1 MTMTPTVQTE
11 GRITIDPAICNGKP
25 VIRGLRI
32 TVETIL
38 GFLTAGETPEEILK
52 QYPLLEPEDITA
64 CLGFA
69 TRLMEHGY
77 TVARAG

>member
-32 TVETIL
+32 TVETVL

>member
-1 MTMTPTVQTE
+1 MTLAPTVQTD

-38 GFLTAGETPEEILK
+38 GFLTAGESAEEILK
-52 QYPLLEPEDITA
+52 QFPVLEPEDITA

-77 TVARAG
+77 TVSKAG